1 MTNIL
6 SGVYTKTKGW
16 LTDVKD
22 LFVGTTIEKIEIQ
35 TTTSIYNPILYK
47 KISSNNVIYYILKTK
62 TGGSIIYNKLT
73 EDHIKNLL
81 FDLNNSLS
89 NKN

>member
-6 SGVYTKTKGW
+6 SDVYTKTKGW

-22 LFVGTTIEKIEIQ
+22 LFGGTTIEEIEIQ

-47 KISSNNVIYYILKTK
+47 KISSSNVIYYILKTEAS
-62 TGGSIIYNKLT
+62 GMVIYNKLT
-73 EDHIKNLL
+73 EDNIKNLL
-81 FDLNNSLS
+81 FDLNKSLG
-89 NKN
+89 N